1 MKKLLYLWIAAVIL
15 LAACA
20 TKLRIGDLE
29 LDTHTLPKDS
39 VVIK

>member
-1 MKKLLYLWIAAVIL
+1 MKKLLYLWIAVVVL

-29 LDTHTLPKDS
+29 LDTRTMPKDS
-39 VVIK
+39 LVIK

>member
-1 MKKLLYLWIAAVIL
+1 MKKLLYLWILLVIL

>member
-1 MKKLLYLWIAAVIL
+1 MKKLLYLWIAVVIL

>member
-1 MKKLLYLWIAAVIL
+1 MKKLLYLWIALVIL

-29 LDTHTLPKDS
+29 LETHTLPKDS

>member
-1 MKKLLYLWIAAVIL
+1 MKKLLYLWIAVVIL

-29 LDTHTLPKDS
+29 LDTHTMPKDS
-39 VVIK
+39 LVIK